1 MDEGT
6 EGPVFPGCHLSF
18 QVVGSRMG
26 IEPMARHKKEI
37 HNGENRRMKPKAKR
51 GYFP

>member
-18 QVVGSRMG
+18 QVVEPRMG
-26 IEPMARHKKEI
+26 IEPIRAEK
-37 HNGENRRMKPKAKR
+37 RRYTMEKTD
-51 GYFP
+51 G